1 MNTGVQ
7 PTQPNAT
14 NCWDN
19 YQFNTTSCTW
29 VNTGVQPTQPNATNC
44 WDNYQF
50 NTTSCTWVNTGTQPT
65 QPEVGCNQIATFNN
79 ATCQWDVTGSPSTP
93 VVTTTSSCESY
104 TWTANSQTYTSS
116 GNYTYVSGCTTNILN
131 LTIKTPSS
139 SNNPIFI
146 CASQVP
152 YSWNGGSY
160 STSGTYTYHTNNAVG
175 CDSLVTLVLTV
186 GESIPN
192 PVTTLVQP
200 TCSVATGTITIT
212 SPLGSGLQ
220 YSIGGAYQTGTT
232 FNSVPSGIYSVTV
245 KTVPG
250 CISSSSSATVNPQ
263 PTVPEATSVTGQVNV
278 CNVIG
283 TNNTLS
289 YTATAVG
296 ATSFTWTAPPNT
308 TLMSGQGTATI
319 TLKFLIGFTASVN
332 KQLRVV
338 ANSSCGSN
346 AQKIFYLAAQLPTT
360 PSTIVVSSTNI
371 CPSIENGSTISYTIP
386 KVAGALSYIWTAQ
399 TGTTTITHPN
409 GLGEN
414 DTTVLVSF
422 SSGFTASNITV
433 KAVNN
438 CGAGGTEAI
447 SSSRSYS
454 ITRNNPSQPGLI
466 SGPTNPCENIGST
479 GTTAT
484 YSISP
489 VNNATS
495 YSWLLPT
502 GATNISGQGTTSV
515 SFKFPVGFTAGS
527 ISVTASNG
535 CGTSTARSLTLSRL
549 LPARPDAVDVI
560 NISTCPNRV
569 YTYSIASIPANAT
582 SIAWTVPAGGTI
594 TSGQGTNSISV
605 TYTTGLIN
613 GNLTAT
619 ALSNCG
625 SSSERILPIKLAPC
639 PSSGKTMPITEKAN
653 GAIQNN
659 MEVKVFPNP
668 STVSFNLL
676 VQNSASTSNVKVR
689 VLDLQGR
696 PIKSISV
703 TPNQT
708 ITLGAEFKSGVY
720 MLEVRDG
727 DAVKV
732 TRIVKY

>member
-29 VNTGVQPTQPNATNC
+29 VNL
-44 WDNYQF
+44 
-50 NTTSCTWVNTGTQPT
+50 GTQPT
-65 QPEVGCNQIATFNN
+65 QPQVGCNQIATFNN
-79 ATCQWDVTGSPSTP
+79 ATCQWDITGSPSTP
-93 VVTTTSSCESY
+93 VVTTTSSCQSY

-192 PVTTLVQP
+192 PVTSVVQP

-220 YSIGGAYQTGTT
+220 YSIGGAYQSGTT

-250 CISSSSSATVNPQ
+250 CVSSSSTATVNPQ
-263 PTVPEATSVTGQVNV
+263 PTVPEATTVTGQVNV

-319 TLKFLIGFTASVN
+319 TLKFLSGFTSSVN
-332 KQLRVV
+332 KQLRVI

-360 PSTIVVSSTNI
+360 PSAIVVSSTNI

-466 SGPTNPCENIGST
+466 SGSTNPCENIGST
-479 GTTAT
+479 GTIAT

-515 SFKFPVGFTAGS
+515 SFKFPVGFTTGS

-560 NISTCPNRV
+560 NVSTCPNRV

-625 SSSERILPIKLAPC
+625 SSSERILAIKLAPC
-639 PSSGKTMPITEKAN
+639 PSSGKTIPITEKAN

-696 PIKSISV
+696 SIKSMSV

-708 ITLGAEFKSGVY
+708 ITLGAEFKAGVY